1 MHAGRLF
8 VEGPRV
14 KGVRELG
21 DGIYRICAAG
31 EARLFPT
38 YSYLVTD
45 GGRGVLV
52 DPGPA
57 GDFTATQ
64 ALCRTVLPPNRLS
77 YLILTSETPDAS
89 SSLPLWGSCGFSGR
103 VLAHWKAGLLVRSY
117 GESVL
122 RELGNLE
129 ECVSFGEGRSL
140 RFVSVPGLPTAGS
153 VFCLDERSGSL
164 FTGMALGSVGGG
176 EAEED
181 EESSGRIESFHDLMF
196 PALGSRP
203 DVLEA
208 LAGLSPVRALP
219 RNGPPVVKH
228 LSLAA
233 ALFGSEAAAVAAED
247 ASAAYARLIG
257 EVNQRLA
264 DVFSATELEEVL
276 ADAEFQFDGHH
287 LPAQDDSDP
296 RASIERYFEA
306 MARLKGPVW
315 ISLVR
320 AHVTRRMEALGRPLP
335 AAFERFGREIDRGIG
350 GLIRDIQRIRT
361 ENIEL
366 QQSIIQASDD
376 QLKDPLTGYYNEIFF
391 EEYLNDLLPTDG
403 GASLPSD
410 SVIFIR
416 LDGIRKLNERFGT
429 KAGDTA
435 LKGLGLQLLGAK
447 RSNAIFFRMNGPL
460 FACYLQGEGKIRAVE
475 YARELQ
481 AGVEESTRFVETV
494 TVSAAIVELAEISA
508 AAAETGRP
516 YASLM
521 KAGKER
527 LHLLD
532 RLGPAS
538 LCFESA
544 ITLRRSRGTVL
555 LIEGSPF
562 EADLLRKMLERE
574 GLEVYAVTKGSEALA
589 QADLHRPDVIVS
601 EIFIS
606 QMDGFQIRQRLR
618 ASPDLKNIP
627 FILVSRDKGESALQ
641 RAFDLGIRHFYKK
654 PIQPA
659 ELTGIIKLLAGDSS
673 EERRP

>member
-1 MHAGRLF
+1 M
-8 VEGPRV
+8 

-64 ALCRTVLPPNRLS
+64 ALCRTVLPPHRLS
-77 YLILTSETPDAS
+77 YLILTSEAPDAC
-89 SSLPLWGSCGFSGR
+89 SSLPLWFSCGFSGKA
-103 VLAHWKAGLLVRSY
+103 LAHWKAGLLARSY
-117 GESVL
+117 GGPGI
-122 RELGNLE
+122 RDIGNLE
-129 ECVSFGEGRSL
+129 ERVSFGESRSL
-140 RFVSVPGLPTAGS
+140 RVVSVPGLPTAGS

-164 FTGMALGSVGGG
+164 FTGLALGSVGGG

-181 EESSGRIESFHDLMF
+181 EESPGRIESFHDLMF
-196 PALGSRP
+196 PSLGSRP
-203 DVLEA
+203 DVLDA
-208 LAGLSPVRALP
+208 LAALSPIRALP
-219 RNGPPVVKH
+219 RNGPPVERY
-228 LSLAA
+228 LPQAA
-233 ALFGSEAAAVAAED
+233 ALFGSAADAACSEED
-247 ASAAYARLIG
+247 APEAYARLIG

-264 DVFSATELEEVL
+264 DVFSAAELEEVL
-276 ADAEFQFDGHH
+276 AETGVRFDGNRSSG
-287 LPAQDDSDP
+287 PDGSDP
-296 RASIERYFEA
+296 WAAIDRYFEA
-306 MARLKGPVW
+306 LARLKGPVW

-320 AHVTRRMEALGRPLP
+320 AHVARRMEALGKPLP

-366 QQSIIQASDD
+366 QKSNIQASDD
-376 QLKDPLTGYYNEIFF
+376 QLKDPVTGYYNETFF
-391 EEYLNDLLPTDG
+391 EEYLNDLLPADG
-403 GASLPSD
+403 GAALPPD
-410 SVIFIR
+410 SVVFIR

-435 LKGLGLQLLGAK
+435 LKALGLHLLGAK
-447 RSNAIFFRMNGPL
+447 RSNVIFFRMNGPL
-460 FACYLQGEGKIRAVE
+460 FACYLQGEGKLRAVE

-481 AGVEESTRFVETV
+481 EAVEESTLFVEKV
-494 TVSAAIVELAEISA
+494 TASAAVVELAEISE
-508 AAAETGRP
+508 AAAETGKP

-538 LCFESA
+538 LCYESA

-555 LIEGSPF
+555 LIEASPF
-562 EADLLRKMLERE
+562 EAALLRKVLERE
-574 GLEVYAVTKGSEALA
+574 GFEVHAVTNGSEALA

-654 PIQPA
+654 PVQPE
-659 ELTGIIKLLAGDSS
+659 ELTGIIKLLAGESTG
-673 EERRP
+673 ERRP